1 MGISPES
8 SHHEEGP
15 GQNEIDFRYSDPVT
29 AADNIMTLQT
39 IVKTVANSN
48 GLAADFSPKPLKNC
62 PGNGFHINMSV
73 RPDDSS
79 EKLTHMIAGVLD
91 RAIPTTVFLDPTE
104 DSYKRLGQRKA
115 PRYVSWSAENR
126 SQLVRIPAASK
137 EFRRAELRSP
147 DPTANPY
154 LAFALIIYSCLYGME
169 KGISLPPEADFN
181 TFSALPEQLK
191 DYKKL
196 PSSLAEAYTAASQ
209 STFIREH
216 IPASVIEAYG
226 R

>member
-1 MGISPES
+1 
-8 SHHEEGP
+8 
-15 GQNEIDFRYSDPVT
+15 
-29 AADNIMTLQT
+29 
-39 IVKTVANSN
+39 
-48 GLAADFSPKPLKNC
+48 
-62 PGNGFHINMSV
+62 MSV

-154 LAFALIIYSCLYGME
+154 IAFALLIWAGLD
-169 KGISLPPEADFN
+169 GIQSQAK
-181 TFSALPEQLK
+181 LPEPVDVNL
-191 DYKKL
+191 YKTDEATVSRLARL
-196 PSSLAEAYTAASQ
+196 PENVGSARSVARNDHFVRS
-209 STFIREH
+209 H
-216 IPASVIEAYG
+216 IPAKIMNIYCAE
-226 R
+226 